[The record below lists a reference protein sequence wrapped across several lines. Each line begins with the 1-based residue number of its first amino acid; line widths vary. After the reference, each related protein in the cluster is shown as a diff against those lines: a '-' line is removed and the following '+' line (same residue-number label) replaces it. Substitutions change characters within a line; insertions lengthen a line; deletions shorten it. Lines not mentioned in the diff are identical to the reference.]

1 MYDPNKQDSKKTKH
15 SCEVKQRPNVIGKN
29 KNKMVHKAS
38 VPTHV
43 HVNRQHKDTKTCEL
57 LRSADM

>member
-1 MYDPNKQDSKKTKH
+1 MIQINRIVRKQKH
-15 SCEVKQRPNVIGKN
+15 SCEVKWRPNVIGKN
-29 KNKMVHKAS
+29 KNKTVHKAS

-43 HVNRQHKDTKTCEL
+43 NVHRQHKDTKTCEL